1 MQYYQQVP
9 LGMGIRG
16 GKMYLEEKKGHFSN
30 NYFLINW
37 FNNTTYNRIL
47 ECL

>member
-16 GKMYLEEKKGHFSN
+16 GKMYLEEKKDIFQIIT
-30 NYFLINW
+30 FKLTDLI
-37 FNNTTYNRIL
+37 TPPMT
-47 ECL
+47 ES